1 MSDLVSAWSIAALDR
16 MLRNFLPSQRD
27 PLSEPI
33 AQYPSLPTAYLL
45 PWPGRDDGC
54 RARVCHPH

>member
-27 PLSEPI
+27 LLSEPI

-45 PWPGRDDGC
+45 PWPRT
-54 RARVCHPH
+54 